1 MYVCRFLG
9 PYQRMNIP
17 DMLSISV
24 GLLYVIPFTLYFFT
38 GNAIHLTAF
47 LGVIGT
53 TLISETLKYFFVRD
67 VSVRPKGA
75 KNCNFLC
82 NDGGQSGKPGMPS
95 SHSAS
100 VAFFSGF
107 YYYQTNNKFIRIAL
121 LIYPGFVMLS
131 RYWKRC
137 HTISQIIGGALLG
150 LSLSFVVVRHL

>member
-17 DMLSISV
+17 DLLSISV

-82 NDGGQSGKPGMPS
+82 NDGGQGGKPGMPS

-100 VAFFSGF
+100 VAFFSG
-107 YYYQTNNKFIRIAL
+107 YYFQQTSNYFIRSIL
-121 LIYPGFVMLS
+121 VIYSGLVMMS
-131 RYWKRC
+131 RYVKQC
-137 HTISQIIGGALLG
+137 HTIGQIIVGATLG
-150 LSLSFVVVRHL
+150 VSLSWLVVRQL